1 MGYNKSIK
9 RKEVIEMKTVII
21 SYELISP
28 AVLEMRVR
36 NAFPTAICKWKDID
50 EDSFEFS
57 VFGVSDLPMLE
68 DILAEWV

>member
-36 NAFPTAICKWKDID
+36 NAFPTAMCKCRDID

>member
-1 MGYNKSIK
+1 
-9 RKEVIEMKTVII
+9 MKTVII
-21 SYELISP
+21 SYESISP
-28 AVLEMRVR
+28 AVLEIKVK
-36 NAFPTAICKWKDID
+36 NAFPTSMCMWKDID

>member
-1 MGYNKSIK
+1 
-9 RKEVIEMKTVII
+9 MKTVII

-36 NAFPTAICKWKDID
+36 NAFPVSMCMWKDID

-57 VFGVSDLPMLE
+57 VFGVSDLSMLE